1 MDWKMGVKHPES
13 ISIELPKTL
22 NFDGIQRLFAQGHH
36 CESAVWGD
44 QNLIDWFEEDI
55 SDWCFKYS
63 NHPLAQKVVQ
73 QQKILGLQQNLQI
86 TDNFPNSSFGQ
97 QLANIVGI
105 LLNDIPVKVLHAT
118 QNGYDTH
125 LGQPKRLEK
134 LYSELNECLL
144 TLMSHLRRAGLVE
157 LTTVL
162 IYSEFGRSIDE
173 NDNLGTVHGT
183 SGLCVLLGA
192 PTIQNT
198 FARSISSLPIENSKR
213 GLVLGNQ
220 YLVREVQRKIIE
232 WL

>member
-73 QQKILGLQQNLQI
+73 QQKILGLQQNFQI
-86 TDNFPNSSFGQ
+86 PDNFPNSSFGQ

-173 NDNLGTVHGT
+173 NDNLGTDHGT